1 MLRLSQLTAYASN
14 ISAGLISGLVNIT
27 YSLSYAALIFPGELS
42 QFLPFG
48 VTCTLITAGLTG
60 AIVALRSSLPFII
73 SGPDSNAAA
82 ILAVIVAT
90 IAQNLTTQEAELLFP
105 TIWLTI
111 ILTTTCTGLFL
122 WMLGRLQLGR
132 FIRFIP
138 YPVVGG
144 FLAGL
149 GWLFAQGSFT
159 VMTNLPLRLS
169 NLSSFWEPATLLL
182 WIPGVVLGIS
192 LHIVLVRVKHFLT
205 FPAILLTALAFF
217 YGGLALTAT
226 SFETARDAGLLFSS
240 FTAGGLNQLFQVSR
254 LFEANWSILGLQFQ
268 SLITLL
274 AIVPITILLNATG
287 LEMATQTDVDLDQE
301 LETAGIANVVTGLC
315 SGIVGHF
322 SISRSLLNYA
332 AGGRNRSSGL
342 VAALFCGLFLFF
354 GTGVLNYL
362 PRFLFGGLLFYLG
375 IALLIEWVYQAWFR
389 LSRLDY
395 VLVLGMLLTIA
406 RLGLLEGVGFGL
418 LVACLLFVV
427 NYSNL
432 RVIKNVFSGNIYQSN
447 FERSFHQKKLLKE
460 HGDEI
465 CIIRLQGYIFFGT
478 ANSLLE
484 YIRVRLDDPN
494 QTPLKFLILDF
505 LLVGG
510 LDSSAAVSFLKIKQ
524 LAYKSN
530 TVVIFTSL
538 PPPIAARLHESKIIN
553 TVELAMLDESGTRTT
568 DAPEMRLELPVN
580 TPKRSAKQPPEPAP
594 REMEDRAQV
603 MVFPDLDRGVEW
615 CENQILKLTTF
626 RRKRFMPLPIQ
637 LEQFFPIPDRV
648 AKFVKYMKRTQT
660 QAEYCLFK
668 QGDLPDALYFVESG
682 QVSLIRELPNGQTER
697 LGTFG
702 EGTVLGEVGFYSQ
715 TPHPATAITDSP
727 CSIYCLSHEVLNK
740 MQQEDPELLAACH
753 QLIAQFLADR
763 VIDADAKSKI
773 LLQ

>member
-1 MLRLSQLTAYASN
+1 MLRLSLTTFFSN
-14 ISAGLISGLVNIT
+14 LCAGLISGLVNIT

-48 VTCTLITAGLTG
+48 ITSTLITACLTG
-60 AIVALRSSLPFII
+60 AIVAVRSSLPFII

-90 IAQNLTTQEAELLFP
+90 IAQNLTAQEAGLLFP
-105 TIWLTI
+105 TICLTI

-159 VMTNLPLRLS
+159 VMTNMPLRLS
-169 NLSSFWEPATLLL
+169 NFADFWQPSILLL
-182 WIPGVVLGIS
+182 WLPGVFLGVS
-192 LHIVLVRVKHFLT
+192 LQIVLSRVKHFLT
-205 FPAILLTALAFF
+205 FPAILLTALIFF
-217 YGGLALTAT
+217 YIGLVLTTT
-226 SFETARDAGLLFSS
+226 SFDLARDYGLLFSS
-240 FTAGGLNQLFQVSR
+240 LSAGGLHHLPQPSLLVNVD
-254 LFEANWSILGLQFQ
+254 WSTLGLQFQ

-301 LETAGIANVVTGLC
+301 LETAGIANIMTGLC
-315 SGIVGHF
+315 GGIVGHF

-342 VAALFCGLFLFF
+342 VAALFCGLFLLF
-354 GTGVLNYL
+354 GTTILNYL
-362 PRFLFGGLLFYLG
+362 PKFLFGGLLFYLG
-375 IALLIEWVYQAWFR
+375 ISLLIEWVYQAWFR

-395 VLVLGMLLTIA
+395 VLVVIMLLTIA
-406 RLGLLEGVGFGL
+406 RLGLLEGVGLGL

-484 YIRVRLDDPN
+484 YIRNRLEDTT
-494 QTPLKFLILDF
+494 QTSLKFLILDF
-505 LLVGG
+505 FLVGG

-524 LAYKSN
+524 LAYKSA
-530 TVVIFTSL
+530 TTVIFTSL
-538 PPPIAARLHESKIIN
+538 APPIAARLYESKIIDSEEFARVSEPEVSAEASEANLDLN
-553 TVELAMLDESGTRTT
+553 TGIT
-568 DAPEMRLELPVN
+568 
-580 TPKRSAKQPPEPAP
+580 KRPANSPEPPAA
-594 REMEDRAQV
+594 EVGGTDRV

-648 AKFVKYMKRTQT
+648 TKFVSYMKRSQT
-660 QAEYCLFK
+660 QADYCLFK
-668 QGDLPDALYFVESG
+668 QGDIPDALYFIESG
-682 QVSLIRELPNGQTER
+682 QVSLIRELPDGQTER
-697 LGTFG
+697 IGTFG

-715 TPHPATAITDSP
+715 TPHPATAVTDSP
-727 CSIYCLSHEVLNK
+727 CRIYCLSHAVLAK
-740 MQQEDPELLAACH
+740 MQEEDPQLLAACH

-763 VIDADAKSKI
+763 VIDADEKSKI
-773 LLQ
+773 LRQ